1 MAIASLIVSC
11 ASILICSLLGAV
23 GAVLGHVARK
33 QIQETGQDG
42 DGLALAGI
50 IIGWILTG
58 LSVLGIGLIVVLI
71 MIGAFAP
78 PT

>member
-1 MAIASLIVSC
+1 M
-11 ASILICSLLGAV
+11 
-23 GAVLGHVARK
+23 ARK